1 MALKTRIKNPFK
13 KENHIGGKEMKR
25 WGLMMWMVISIGM
38 SAPCLYADDT
48 DLFMIQVPPDVL
60 IILDLS
66 GSMDWTPAGSTLY
79 IGSDDGDDS
88 NDNLVDCSI
97 DGPFYSKSGP
107 GHTKPCYGTF
117 SEVRSQI
124 RRFCVQWP
132 FLQGFRDRTYY

>member
-1 MALKTRIKNPFK
+1 MTLKMRIKNPFK

-66 GSMDWTPAGSTLY
+66 GSMNWVLRNNPVYRVG
-79 IGSDDGDDS
+79 
-88 NDNLVDCSI
+88 
-97 DGPFYSKSGP
+97 
-107 GHTKPCYGTF
+107 
-117 SEVRSQI
+117 
-124 RRFCVQWP
+124 
-132 FLQGFRDRTYY
+132 